1 MPLLLPALRAAA
13 SWLTK
18 SLRIISGH
26 SPGEPWFI
34 SFLVFGEFCLL
45 FSEVKSTYLFL
56 SWSSR
61 LELRGRPFV
70 DDIAKTVAVVLP
82 SAAEGDEDL
91 VECLRALKDILTC
104 EERLIDAD
112 VLNECVM
119 RIDGYIEVSFILV
132 RFPVQESNK

>member
-1 MPLLLPALRAAA
+1 
-13 SWLTK
+13 
-18 SLRIISGH
+18 
-26 SPGEPWFI
+26 
-34 SFLVFGEFCLL
+34 VFGECCPL
-45 FSEVKSTYLFL
+45 FSEVKSTYFLF

-91 VECLRALKDILTC
+91 VECLRALKDTLTC

-112 VLNECVM
+112 VLDECVM
-119 RIDGYIEVSFILV
+119 RIDAYIEVSFILI